1 MSLIRGN
8 IAPSYNLSAARIG
21 LDQRNQCRVRTLT
34 IRKSQPEGSYL
45 VTMNNRAASIDHNAW
60 HSNRGS
66 VAIIV
71 AIMLLMLI
79 GFSALGTEVVYAMFK
94 QRQMESTAS
103 SAALAGAIALMTGH
117 PTDFTIE
124 TRAIATMAGF
134 TNGTAGVTVTINHP
148 PLTGP
153 NTGNSSAVEVIIGQP
168 QTLPLS
174 GMFRAGPWSVT
185 GRAVATQG
193 NSASDCVLALDSGS
207 ATGVSMSNGVSVNL
221 SQCGLGVNATG
232 ASALSVT
239 GGATLTTKSVSVSGT
254 DTVNGG
260 GTINATNGVK
270 TSQPVVANPYSGTVV
285 PSDAACMTYTNMS
298 QTLSPGVYCGMSI
311 GNGVNVVL
319 SAGVYVIA
327 GNSNGGFSVAGGST
341 VSGTNVTIVL
351 TGSGSNYATANI
363 SNGAI
368 VTLSAP
374 TTGATA
380 GLVFFADPNSPSSPG
395 STFGGGS
402 QMTLTGALYFPSQ
415 TVSYENGTTTTAT
428 CTQLIAWL
436 IVFQGGASFNS
447 NCANTGVGT
456 IGASPSK
463 LVE

>member
-1 MSLIRGN
+1 M
-8 IAPSYNLSAARIG
+8 Y
-21 LDQRNQCRVRTLT
+21 
-34 IRKSQPEGSYL
+34 E
-45 VTMNNRAASIDHNAW
+45 RAAPINDNAGR
-60 HSNRGS
+60 SDRGS
-66 VAIIV
+66 VAILV
-71 AIMLLMLI
+71 ALMLVMLI
-79 GFSALGTEVVYAMFK
+79 GFSALGTEIVYAMFK

-124 TRAIATMAGF
+124 TRAVATTAGF

-148 PLTGP
+148 PLSGP
-153 NTGNSSAVEVIIGQP
+153 NTGNASAVEVIVGQP

-174 GMFRAGPWSVT
+174 SLFRAGPWSVT
-185 GRAVATQG
+185 GRAVATEG
-193 NSASDCVLALDSGS
+193 NSASDCVLALDPGS
-207 ATGVSMSNGVSVNL
+207 ATGVSITNGAVVTL
-221 SQCGLGVNATG
+221 SQCGLGVNTNG
-232 ASALSVT
+232 SSALLVQ
-239 GGATLTTKSVSVSGT
+239 GATLNTKSVSISGT
-254 DTVNGG
+254 DTVNNG

-270 TSQPVVANPYSGTVV
+270 TSQPVVANPYSGTLV
-285 PSDAACMTYTNMS
+285 PSDTGCMTYTNKS
-298 QTLSPGVYCGMSI
+298 QTLSPGVYCGISI
-311 GNGVNVVL
+311 GNGANVMM

-327 GNSNGGFSVAGGST
+327 GNSNGGFSVAGGSQ
-341 VSGTNVTIVL
+341 VNGTGVTIVL
-351 TGSGSNYATANI
+351 TGSGSDYATANI
-363 SNGAI
+363 TNGAI
-368 VTLSAP
+368 VNLSAP

-380 GLVFFADPNSPSSPG
+380 GLVFFADPSSPSTPG

-415 TVSYENGTTTTAT
+415 TVNYQNGTATTAT

-456 IGASPSK
+456 VGASPSK

>member
-1 MSLIRGN
+1 MYEQA
-8 IAPSYNLSAARIG
+8 APIT
-21 LDQRNQCRVRTLT
+21 D
-34 IRKSQPEGSYL
+34 
-45 VTMNNRAASIDHNAW
+45 NAW
-60 HSNRGS
+60 RSNQGS

-71 AIMLLMLI
+71 AIMLIMLA

-103 SAALAGAIALMTGH
+103 SAALAGAVALMTGH
-117 PTDFTIE
+117 PADFTIE
-124 TRAIATMAGF
+124 TRAIATTAGF
-134 TNGTAGVTVTINHP
+134 TTGTAGVTVTINHP
-148 PLTGP
+148 PLSGP
-153 NTGNSSAVEVIIGQP
+153 NTGNTSAVEVIVAQP

-174 GMFRAGPWSVT
+174 SLFVSGPWNVT
-185 GRAVATQG
+185 GRAVATAG
-193 NSASDCVLALDSGS
+193 NGASDCVLALDPNS
-207 ATGVSMSNGVSVNL
+207 ATGVSISNGASITL

-232 ASALSVT
+232 SSALSVT
-239 GGATLTTKSVSVSGT
+239 GGATLTAKSVSVSGM

-270 TSQPVVANPYSGTVV
+270 TSQPVVADPYSGTPI
-285 PSDAACMTYTNMS
+285 PSDAACMTYTNKT
-298 QTLSPGVYCGMSI
+298 QTLSPGVYCGISI
-311 GNGVNVVL
+311 GNGANVVM

-327 GNSNGGFSVAGGST
+327 GNSNGGFSVAGGSQ
-341 VSGTNVTIVL
+341 VSGTGVTVVL
-351 TGSGSNYATANI
+351 TGSGSNYATASI
-363 SNGAI
+363 TNGAT
-368 VTLSAP
+368 VNLSAP
-374 TTGATA
+374 TTGSTK
-380 GLVFFADPNSPSSPG
+380 GLVFFADPNSPSTPG

-415 TVSYENGTTTTAT
+415 TVNYQNGTSTSAT

-456 IGASPSK
+456 IGASTSK